1 MLSLAYTLSVVSMVL
16 FPILLAVLLRRYYR
30 VYWILFIIGCLTFL
44 GAQAVHLPLNEWLTS
59 IGVLP
64 ENPQLSGA
72 PLWRSALI
80 LGITAGLCEELARAI
95 GFIIVKWA
103 RRFEDGVMLGL
114 GHGGIE
120 AMIFGGVLTAAT
132 ISSLLNLQGVDLE
145 ALNLTSAQLEAV
157 SLLMEQFNDSPVFA
171 LAPFVERAFAI
182 GAHVLFSVIVLKAI
196 TRRNPL
202 FILAAIA
209 YHASVDAVAVYVAVA
224 TQSIWASWAAF
235 LILLIPG
242 WIWLLRLWRDRNQ
255 GISASGDEPHQ
266 PGSTRSE
273 LWLFLA
279 NLRKEL
285 LYQWRTHRVLIVC
298 AVLMAFGIMSPLL
311 TKFTPQLLSSF
322 EGAEMFADLIPE
334 MTMKDSMNQHIETI
348 TQFGFILVILL
359 GMGAVAGEKERGTA
373 AMILSKPLSRATFL
387 TSKYTAQ
394 SLLYILAFSLTT
406 AVGYYYTSTLFES
419 LDFRI
424 FLHLNMLLLVWILVF
439 ASVTLLGSSLGSSIG
454 AAAGFSLAG
463 SILLLLIS
471 NIPRIGA
478 LLPGGLLSWAGQ
490 ISSQT
495 ESAGNWGAVTMSVV
509 IILICLIAA
518 LGVFERQELQ

>member
-1 MLSLAYTLSVVSMVL
+1 MLTFAYTLSVVGMVL
-16 FPILLAVLLRRYYR
+16 LSIVLAVLLRRYYR
-30 VYWILFIIGCLTFL
+30 VYWILFTVGCLTFL

-59 IGVLP
+59 LGVLP

-72 PLWRSALI
+72 PLWQSALI
-80 LGITAGLCEELARAI
+80 LGLTAGLCEELARAI
-95 GFIIVKWA
+95 GYAIVKWA

-132 ISSLLNLQGVDLE
+132 ISSLLNLQVVDLD

-157 SLLMEQFNDSPVFA
+157 SIQLEQFNGSPFFA
-171 LAPFVERAFAI
+171 LAPFVERTFAI
-182 GAHVLFSVIVLKAI
+182 AAQVLFSILVLQAFK
-196 TRRNPL
+196 RRKPL
-202 FILAAIA
+202 FILFAIA
-209 YHASVDAVAVYVAVA
+209 YHALVDAVAVYIGIT
-224 TQSIWASWAAF
+224 TQSIWLTWAAF

-242 WIWLLRLWRDRNQ
+242 WIWLTLLWRDRNQ
-255 GISASGDEPHQ
+255 EIASSGEEPHR
-266 PGSTRSE
+266 PESMKTEFG
-273 LWLFLA
+273 LFLA

-285 LYQWRTHRVLIVC
+285 LYQWRTYRVLIVC
-298 AVLMAFGIMSPLL
+298 AVLIAFAIMSPLL

-322 EGAEMFADLIPE
+322 EGAEMFAELIPE
-334 MTMKDSMNQHIETI
+334 MTIKDSMNQHIETI
-348 TQFGFILVILL
+348 TQFGFILVIML

-373 AMILSKPLSRATFL
+373 AMILSKPLSRAAFL
-387 TSKYTAQ
+387 NSKYTAQ
-394 SLLYILAFSLTT
+394 SLLYILAFGLTT
-406 AVGYYYTSTLFES
+406 AVGYYYTITLFES
-419 LDFRI
+419 LNFGI
-424 FLHLNMLLLVWILVF
+424 FLSLNLLLLLWILVF
-439 ASVTLLGSSLGSSIG
+439 AGVTLLGSTLGNSTG

-463 SILLLLIS
+463 AILLLLS
-471 NIPRIGA
+471 GSIPRIGA

-495 ESAGNWGAVTMSVV
+495 ETAANWGAVAMSVV